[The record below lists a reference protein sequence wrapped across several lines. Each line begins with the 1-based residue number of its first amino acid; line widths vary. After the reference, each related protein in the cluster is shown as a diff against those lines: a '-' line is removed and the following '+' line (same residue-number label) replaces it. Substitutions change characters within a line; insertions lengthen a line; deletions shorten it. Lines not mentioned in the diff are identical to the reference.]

1 MAAIIGFQGATTLR
15 NRMLPSKEDGVIL
28 VLHQGLAAIPLF
40 FRQDFIKHLGDSER
54 QILVLLND
62 PWVARRRMKM
72 LG

>member
-40 FRQDFIKHLGDSER
+40 FGRISSSIWE
-54 QILVLLND
+54 ILSD
-62 PWVARRRMKM
+62 KSWCC
-72 LG
+72 